1 MLGVVRAYPARG
13 QPTDWQRARDVYL
26 RVHYCGGTFIL
37 IFLLDAGMGG
47 WKRSRGEGRDGWLRS
62 YPPFERAWM
71 VYFCVRVGTPSGL
84 GKGNYIPDV
93 GGHEEVERVPNFFSM
108 RFVSSKIFKS

>member
-1 MLGVVRAYPARG
+1 MRG
-13 QPTDWQRARDVYL
+13 WV
-26 RVHYCGGTFIL
+26 GGK
-37 IFLLDAGMGG
+37 DRGG
-47 WKRSRGEGRDGWLRS
+47 DGWLRS

-108 RFVSSKIFKS
+108 HFVSSKIFKS